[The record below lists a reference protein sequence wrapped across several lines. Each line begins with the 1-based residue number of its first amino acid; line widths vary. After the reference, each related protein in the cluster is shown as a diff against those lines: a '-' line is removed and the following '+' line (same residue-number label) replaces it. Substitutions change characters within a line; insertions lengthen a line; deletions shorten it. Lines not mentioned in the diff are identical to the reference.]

1 MKKSF
6 KSNFFKQPF
15 SRFTGRKH
23 YLTKKFPKYT
33 PQSLMPTDISTAAS
47 KIPNFDFSEIE
58 RTTDRAWYDQEES
71 DVNNNIKF
79 MNNIMGF
86 ASKKIEKAKEE
97 CFTDKKK
104 KK

>member
-47 KIPNFDFSEIE
+47 KIPKYDF
-58 RTTDRAWYDQEES
+58 
-71 DVNNNIKF
+71 
-79 MNNIMGF
+79 
-86 ASKKIEKAKEE
+86 
-97 CFTDKKK
+97 
-104 KK
+104 